1 MHSLKDA
8 ELIRT
13 VALPAAG
20 ASASTASI
28 DLAATTQAE
37 SHFEVEISVPALLNL
52 AEGKTATVTL
62 EDSAN
67 DASFAA
73 IAGLAPLEITGGA
86 GGGAN
91 AASLRVRLP
100 NSARRH
106 LRATA
111 DVEAAG
117 GDNTAASVTL
127 ALIF

>member
-13 VALPAAG
+13 VALPTAG

-37 SHFEVEISVPALLNL
+37 SHFEVEVLLPELGNL
-52 AEGKTATVTL
+52 VEDKTATVTL
-62 EDSAN
+62 EDSAD
-67 DASFAA
+67 DANYAA
-73 IAGLAPLEITGGA
+73 IAGLAPLVVTGGV
-86 GGGAN
+86 GDGAD

-100 NSARRH
+100 RATRRH
-106 LRATA
+106 LCATVA
-111 DVEAAG
+111 VEAAG

>member
-37 SHFEVEISVPALLNL
+37 SHFEVEVSMPALANL
-52 AEGKTATVTL
+52 AEGKALTVTL
-62 EDSAN
+62 EESA
-67 DASFAA
+67 DDTIFAP
-73 IAGLAPLEITGGA
+73 IAGLAPLEVTGGA
-86 GGGAN
+86 GGGVS
-91 AASLRVRLP
+91 AASIRVRLP
-100 NSARRH
+100 AGAGRY

-111 DVEAAG
+111 EVETAG
-117 GDNTAASVTL
+117 GDNTAVSVTM